1 MNFEQARYNMVEQ
14 QVRTWD
20 VLDPRVLELM
30 GTLNR
35 EDFVPL
41 EFRKV
46 AYADM
51 ALPLGHEQVMLPP
64 REEGR
69 ILQALQIKPTDKV
82 LEIGTG
88 SGYFTAL
95 LAQQAASVTTVDIF
109 PDFTAAAKARLA
121 HLELDNVTLCTGD
134 ASEGWDS
141 ETTYDVICITGSLYR
156 LPESYKQQLAV
167 GGRLFVVMGQEPAM
181 KAELL
186 THYNKQEWGRNVL
199 FETVVPALV
208 NAVYPPV
215 FTF

>member
-20 VLDPRVLELM
+20 VLDARVLELM
-30 GTLNR
+30 SKLNR
-35 EDFVPL
+35 EDFVSL
-41 EFRKV
+41 EHRKV

-51 ALPLGHEQVMLPP
+51 ALPIGNEQVMLPP

-69 ILQALQIKPTDKV
+69 ILQALQVKPSDKV

-109 PDFTAAAKARLA
+109 PDFTAAAQARLA
-121 HLELDNVTLCTGD
+121 HLDLQNVTFCTGD

-141 ETTYDVICITGSLYR
+141 DTSYDVVCITGSFYV
-156 LPESYKQQLAV
+156 LPESYKQQLAT
-167 GGRLFVVMGQEPAM
+167 GGRLFVVLGQQPTM
-181 KAELL
+181 KAKLL
-186 THYNKQEWGRNVL
+186 THYNKQEWGTEVL
-199 FETVVPALV
+199 YETVVPALI
-208 NAVYPPV
+208 NAVYPPS